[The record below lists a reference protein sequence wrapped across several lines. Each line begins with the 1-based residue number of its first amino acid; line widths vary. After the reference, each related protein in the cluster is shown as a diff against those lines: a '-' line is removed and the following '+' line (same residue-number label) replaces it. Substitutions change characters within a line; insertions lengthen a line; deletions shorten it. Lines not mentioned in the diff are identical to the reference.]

1 MVLVFARAYQGVNL
15 LARIHIALL
24 SELIW
29 CERGAWSHT
38 RRQGALGML
47 ITYVVLTAF
56 AAATAT
62 IIFAFVATPQLVD
75 NDDEEAG

>member
-1 MVLVFARAYQGVNL
+1 
-15 LARIHIALL
+15 
-24 SELIW
+24 
-29 CERGAWSHT
+29 
-38 RRQGALGML
+38 ML

-75 NDDEEAG
+75 NDDEEAGEEEDHDDEAIFLSALFIFLTQGIWALWAC